1 MDWPPR
7 RICFRSSPAS
17 GCPTAESTL
26 DRRVVRFPWP
36 AGYSQDAVSVAAAG
50 PLDKDSEFAI
60 SCSILQFICGTQFS
74 EQSLPHAK
82 FPPGVLRVWLL
93 SSASALAHPPSA
105 RLAGGVRRREVVCLS
120 DDDSVGMRFSNK
132 IKFPSPQDF
141 NFILRNLAIRMT
153 CKRR

>member
-1 MDWPPR
+1 MGANLWIGRQGESVFALLPRADVPPL
-7 RICFRSSPAS
+7 SQHL
-17 GCPTAESTL
+17 TV
-26 DRRVVRFPWP
+26 VVRFPWP

-105 RLAGGVRRREVVCLS
+105 RLAGGVRRREVVCLR
-120 DDDSVGMRFSNK
+120 DDDLVGMGFSNK
-132 IKFPSPQDF
+132 MKFPSPKIAMLF
-141 NFILRNLAIRMT
+141 CKILLFA
-153 CKRR
+153 

>member
-36 AGYSQDAVSVAAAG
+36 AGYSQDAVCVAAAG

-60 SCSILQFICGTQFS
+60 SCSILQFICGTLFS

-93 SSASALAHPPSA
+93 SSASALAH
-105 RLAGGVRRREVVCLS
+105 LAGGVRCRREVVCLS
-120 DDDSVGMRFSNK
+120 DDDLVGMGFSNK
-132 IKFPSPQDF
+132 MKFPSPKISISF
-141 NFILRNLAIRMT
+141 CTILLFG
-153 CKRR
+153 